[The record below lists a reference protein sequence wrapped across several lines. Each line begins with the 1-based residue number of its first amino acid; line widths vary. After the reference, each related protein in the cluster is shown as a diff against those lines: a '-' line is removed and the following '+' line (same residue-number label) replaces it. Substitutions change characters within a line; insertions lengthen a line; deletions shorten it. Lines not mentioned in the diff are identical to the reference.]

1 MSAGAALLSEFS
13 TGAPQ
18 PCSGEIFWDYTGY
31 YAFAAYCRSDS
42 RCRKLSPQCH
52 PGRSE
57 AQIRGLGACPELV
70 EGATGQGLSGR
81 PWAPEQVRG
90 GNDGYCQT
98 SANERRLQVSP
109 ASRRRRRN
117 IRTSGQAPIF
127 LPIILFF
134 SLTYRFLSLISAPVN
149 ARIAPGAHRR
159 GWGCLG
165 QPEESPCGEARPATG
180 SGAAPPPPR
189 FLSGPPPLKRG
200 RNSAADARGFWQ
212 RDPKGFRCKTPSRHN
227 GYPSPSSEGEVPE
240 RSGGDG
246 GVSGRRGPN
255 CCKRIVSAEFLQNGM
270 APTSDRA
277 GSGKPANPLILR
289 PILWKPTGNFRSIA
303 QGLLSYI
310 RSFRVT
316 IGRARRVAAVPK
328 SEALQ
333 GFAPSAARRGRA
345 VPAIFFQ

>member
-1 MSAGAALLSEFS
+1 MSAGAALFSEFS

-31 YAFAAYCRSDS
+31 YVFAAYCRSDS

-57 AQIRGLGACPELV
+57 AQIRGPGACPELV

-117 IRTSGQAPIF
+117 IRHVRTGSNIF
-127 LPIILFF
+127 THYFIF

-165 QPEESPCGEARPATG
+165 QPEESPWGEARSAMGT
-180 SGAAPPPPR
+180 GAAPPPFR

-200 RNSAADARGFWQ
+200 RNSAADARGLSQ
-212 RDPKGFRCKTPSRHN
+212 RNPKGFRCKTPSRHN
-227 GYPSPSSEGEVPE
+227 GYPSPASAGEVPE

-255 CCKRIVSAEFLQNGM
+255 CCKRIVSANLLQNGEH
-270 APTSDRA
+270 PLQA
-277 GSGKPANPLILR
+277 GPGQENRRTLCFSSPFFGNQQGSSG
-289 PILWKPTGNFRSIA
+289 
-303 QGLLSYI
+303 Q
-310 RSFRVT
+310 
-316 IGRARRVAAVPK
+316 
-328 SEALQ
+328 
-333 GFAPSAARRGRA
+333 
-345 VPAIFFQ
+345 

>member
-1 MSAGAALLSEFS
+1 MSAGAALFSEFS

-18 PCSGEIFWDYTGY
+18 PCSGDIFWDYTGY

-57 AQIRGLGACPELV
+57 AQSRGPGACPELV

-117 IRTSGQAPIF
+117 IRHV
-127 LPIILFF
+127 
-134 SLTYRFLSLISAPVN
+134 R
-149 ARIAPGAHRR
+149 
-159 GWGCLG
+159 
-165 QPEESPCGEARPATG
+165 TG
-180 SGAAPPPPR
+180 SNIFTHYFIFFLDIKIFVSYFRPCQRPNCARSVAEGMGVSWAAGGVALRRSATRYGYGRRATPTW
-189 FLSGPPPLKRG
+189 PPPLKRG

-212 RDPKGFRCKTPSRHN
+212 RNPKGFHCKTPSRHN

-255 CCKRIVSAEFLQNGM
+255 CCKRTVPAEFLQN
-270 APTSDRA
+270 
-277 GSGKPANPLILR
+277 
-289 PILWKPTGNFRSIA
+289 
-303 QGLLSYI
+303 
-310 RSFRVT
+310 
-316 IGRARRVAAVPK
+316 RARP
-328 SEALQ
+328 LQ
-333 GFAPSAARRGRA
+333 ARPGQENR
-345 VPAIFFQ
+345 PTLCFSSPFFGNRQGTSGQ